1 MRNYI
6 KLLFVLS
13 PVAIIIANL
22 IYLIPSMGNESFQKR
37 YIELLI
43 IALTIVYVVLIV
55 KSNPIIV
62 KLDDPANSEILINP
76 KMWLE
81 KGLIPPCDEIKYWRP
96 NDYDNNIAAKI
107 LNVRSN
113 NITFALMVLNSQLGK
128 IMPFRHN
135 QWQGSKAST
144 TSLVQIDHGVGTTR
158 IIYYKKYRFI
168 KLTLLRVD
176 IVCWTDENFPT
187 FGFSGPFAKEAHK
200 VWKKFLSDVKT
211 PS

>member
-1 MRNYI
+1 MRNYC
-6 KLLFVLS
+6 KLFFVLS
-13 PVAIIIANL
+13 LVALAIVNL
-22 IYLIPSMGNESFQKR
+22 IYILLYKNMSEVQKL
-37 YIELLI
+37 YLELLI
-43 IALTIVYVVLIV
+43 ISLAITYVVIIV
-55 KSNPIIV
+55 KSNPILV
-62 KLDDPANSEILINP
+62 KIDKSTNTEILINP

-81 KGLIPPCDEIKYWRP
+81 KGLIPPENEIKHWKP
-96 NDYDNNIAAKI
+96 NDYYNNAAAKI

-113 NITFALMVLNSQLGK
+113 SITFTLMVLNSQLGK

-144 TSLVQIDHGVGTTR
+144 TSTVQIEHGVGTTR
-158 IIYYKKYRFI
+158 IIYYKKYWFI

-200 VWKKFLSDVKT
+200 VWKQFLNDVKT